1 MKRCPQCGSQLAKS
15 APAESAE
22 YCSNCKDQSKNTN
35 RKRGEDRNQS
45 FGGETHSK
53 QPKGNNHNSGR

>member
-1 MKRCPQCGSQLAKS
+1 MAKS

-35 RKRGEDRNQS
+35 RKRAEDRNQS